1 MSLME
6 SYTDSY
12 AAVTR
17 GGQVE
22 KALRF
27 AERRIEEGQADLEK
41 AKAAAAASGAQAGD
55 GTEFETLASVA
66 QYYAMRS
73 ADTSLIEEERSQAA
87 QLARV
92 DWYGLYQTTLAAKQS
107 CLEMR
112 NLPNQQAD
120 AKGRLQV
127 HD

>member
-1 MSLME
+1 M
-6 SYTDSY
+6 
-12 AAVTR
+12 
-17 GGQVE
+17 E

-41 AKAAAAASGAQAGD
+41 AKAAAAASGAAGD

-73 ADTSLIEEERSQAA
+73 ADTSLTEEERSQSA

-92 DWYGLYQTTLAAKQS
+92 DWCGPYQTS
-107 CLEMR
+107 CQTIIMLSR
-112 NLPNQQAD
+112 NAEFT
-120 AKGRLQV
+120 
-127 HD
+127 